1 MDPKAYVLA
10 LAIVRSCFEGES
22 DISVLLVL
30 AGEKQLKH
38 FNCHLDPL
46 LTVSQSLQL
55 IVEGPYHG
63 QAEDDQF
70 ISTSV
75 LILDADGSDI
85 DYASLQLNFTPPHIL
100 SIDQNNIAK
109 FKFQEDIQSEPR
121 ARRMVKCFNKCLQ
134 QVQAYDKRQIADIDP
149 TNDSDAAQIYTWNN
163 KAIHVEYDLVHR
175 VAFDHDRNAPAIH
188 SWDGSFTFGALEQAS
203 TRLAHYLRKLGV
215 RRESIVPLLL
225 QRSSWAVVAMLAVL
239 KAGGAVLALNAD
251 TPEERIKSIL
261 TQTKSSVMVVS
272 PVLMYRV
279 EHLPITR
286 AVLSQELLQ
295 NIPHGVCVLDEN
307 HATDAAFVIF
317 TSGSTGTPKGFTL
330 EHGAFCTS
338 ARAINRALHMDE
350 HTRCLQFAS
359 FSFDAT
365 QVEIFMTL
373 MAGGCVCIPSERA
386 RLDDIEGAITGL
398 SVNWMIMTPT
408 LAASLD
414 PSSAKCVETLCI
426 AGEAPTEKVISLWAD
441 KVRLIN
447 AYGPA
452 ECCPISAIRDISATT
467 DLPRNN
473 VGWATENAILWIV
486 TPHNHRILAP
496 IGSVG
501 EIMIQ
506 GPSLARGYLGNTE
519 QTRER
524 FLRGVDWLKGPSTV
538 ALPALYRTG
547 DLGRYQEDGSIQFI
561 GRKDTQVKIRSQR
574 IELGEIECQV
584 ERVVDQKFAAAVETA
599 SSSSSGQIVL
609 MAFLWRPH
617 NEIAWGSKS
626 SILIPDAE
634 FTNTVSNIKERLRSV
649 LPNYMIPNFFIPL
662 DGVPRNMS
670 GKVDRR
676 QLRALG
682 ASLPH
687 GALSL
692 DCSVTTEAELP
703 VTDAERKLQR
713 VWTDF
718 FGLETRT
725 VNLKSDFFHHG
736 GDSIAAMRLARLARA
751 DGLELT
757 VTDILRCPTLQ
768 AQASIVEQRSR
779 IKTSKVAYR
788 PFIFFEESTYLRDEI
803 CSKIHVNRDMIQ
815 DVYLATD
822 FQAAKLGTW
831 TTKNRGG
838 TNYVLLDFNPPR
850 DKREVLMALNQT
862 IGEFEIFR
870 TVFTVLHRRV
880 YQIILKKVPE
890 LEALE
895 IGLGD
900 TINQV
905 TEEAIQE
912 DKRRPVHLE
921 NSVLNIWALQE
932 RKRCHRLVLRL
943 NQALYDGTT
952 LISFI
957 QNFCAACDALELGAT
972 SSLPEYLHSIKL
984 HSDESSQK
992 YWIDLLRGSSMTR
1005 IIKHSSPSYS
1015 HVLDGAVKEIIPSF
1029 KSQFSGITIA
1039 TVIKAAWAMV
1049 LSQISGNSDV
1059 VFGVTT
1065 WGRNAPGGE
1074 NAMGSCMDTIPVR
1087 VNLQTHLSPLDLVNK
1102 VQQQAIESI
1111 PHEMFGYQ
1119 RIVDLCTD
1127 WRSWERLS
1135 SILLYQ
1141 NLDQDIGSFP
1151 LNDGHIQVSELR
1163 SQSDRADL
1171 AVYSRPHGDGIWVE
1185 INYNTSLVSNSFA
1198 SAVLTSLVS
1207 TIQNLGGPTSINIS
1221 RPCATYRTP
1230 IDSQTKITS
1239 QTAAFENFEELHHDR
1254 YEKAEKLVADA
1265 WVECLLESSS
1275 TKTTF
1280 EDKSVPFYELWGSP
1294 LAAYAL
1300 KEFWERRGIQI
1311 EVEDLYN
1318 HPTAYLQKQMVY
1330 NRIS

>member
-1 MDPKAYVLA
+1 M
-10 LAIVRSCFEGES
+10 
-22 DISVLLVL
+22 
-30 AGEKQLKH
+30 
-38 FNCHLDPL
+38 
-46 LTVSQSLQL
+46 
-55 IVEGPYHG
+55 
-63 QAEDDQF
+63 
-70 ISTSV
+70 
-75 LILDADGSDI
+75 
-85 DYASLQLNFTPPHIL
+85 
-100 SIDQNNIAK
+100 AK
-109 FKFQEDIQSEPR
+109 FNFRDDIHSELKK
-121 ARRMVKCFNKCLQ
+121 RRMVECFNKCLQ
-134 QVQAYDKRQIADIDP
+134 QVRVYAKRQIADIDL
-149 TNDSDAAQIYTWNN
+149 TSDSDIAQIYTWNN
-163 KAIHVEYDLVHR
+163 KEIHVEYDLVHR

-203 TRLAHYLRKLGV
+203 TRFAHYLRTLGV

-225 QRSSWAVVAMLAVL
+225 QKSAWAVVAMLAVL

-251 TPEERIKSIL
+251 TPEERIKGIL
-261 TQTKSSVMVVS
+261 AKTRSSVMVVA

-279 EHLPITR
+279 EHLPITH
-286 AVLSQELLQ
+286 AVLSQNLLQ
-295 NIPHGVCVLDEN
+295 NIPHDVCVPDEN

-330 EHGAFCTS
+330 DHGAFCTS
-338 ARAINRALHMDE
+338 ARAINKALYMDK

-386 RLDDIEGAITGL
+386 RLDDIEGAITSL
-398 SVNWMIMTPT
+398 NVNWMIMTPT

-414 PSSAKCVETLCI
+414 PSGARCVETLCI
-426 AGEAPTEKVISLWAD
+426 AGEAPTEKVVSLWAD

-452 ECCPISAIRDISATT
+452 ECCPISAVRDISATP
-467 DLPRNN
+467 DLPRNSI
-473 VGWATENAILWIV
+473 GWATDNANLWIV
-486 TPHNHRILAP
+486 TPHNHRTLAP

-506 GPSLARGYLGNTE
+506 GPCLARGYLGNPE

-547 DLGRYQEDGSIQFI
+547 DLCRYQEDGSIQFI

-584 ERVVDQKFAAAVETA
+584 ERVADQKYAAAVETA
-599 SSSSSGQIVL
+599 SSPSSDQIVL
-609 MAFLWRPH
+609 VAFLWRPH
-617 NEIAWGSKS
+617 HEIAWGSKS
-626 SILIPDAE
+626 SILIPDTE
-634 FTNTVSNIKERLRSV
+634 FTNTVSIIKERLRSV
-649 LPNYMIPNFFIPL
+649 LPNYMIPNFFIAL

-676 QLRALG
+676 QLRTLG
-682 ASLPH
+682 ASFPH
-687 GALSL
+687 SDLSL
-692 DCSVTTEAELP
+692 GYSGTTEAELP
-703 VTDAERKLQR
+703 FTDAERNMQR

-718 FGLETRT
+718 FGLETGA
-725 VNLKSDFFHHG
+725 VNLKSDFFNHG

-751 DGLELT
+751 DGLDLT
-757 VTDILRCPTLQ
+757 VTDILRCPTLH

-779 IKTSKVAYR
+779 IETGKVTYR
-788 PFIFFEESTYLRDEI
+788 PFSVFEESTYLKDEI
-803 CSKIHVNRDMIQ
+803 CSKIPVNRDMIQ

-850 DKREVLMALNQT
+850 EKGEVSGALNRT
-862 IGEFEIFR
+862 IDEFEIFR
-870 TVFTVLHRRV
+870 TVFTVHRRRI
-880 YQIILKKVPE
+880 YQIILNKAPE
-890 LEALE
+890 LEALK

-900 TINQV
+900 TINQL
-905 TEEAIQE
+905 TEEAIQD
-912 DKRRPVHLE
+912 DKRRVVHLE
-921 NSVLNIWALQE
+921 NSVLKIWAL
-932 RKRCHRLVLRL
+932 RDRNKCHRLVLRL

-952 LISFI
+952 LIRFV
-957 QNFCAACDALELGAT
+957 QNFCAACDASDLGAT
-972 SSLPEYLHSIKL
+972 SSLSKYLHSITL
-984 HSDESSQK
+984 HSGGSSQK
-992 YWIDLLRGSSMTR
+992 YWTDLLGGSSMTR
-1005 IIKHSSPSYS
+1005 IIDHCSPSYS

-1029 KSQFSGITIA
+1029 QSQFPGITIA
-1039 TVIKAAWAMV
+1039 TVIKAAWATI
-1049 LSQISGNSDV
+1049 LSQISGCSDV

-1074 NAMGSCMDTIPVR
+1074 NVMGSCMDTIPVR
-1087 VNLQTHLSPLDLVNK
+1087 VNLQPNLSPLDLVRR

-1151 LNDGHIQVSELR
+1151 LNDGHIEVSELR

-1185 INYNTSLVSNSFA
+1185 INYNTSLISNPFA

-1207 TIQNLGGPTSINIS
+1207 AIQSLGDPTSISIPI
-1221 RPCATYRTP
+1221 PCATYRTP
-1230 IDSQTKITS
+1230 IDIQTKITS
-1239 QTAAFENFEELHHDR
+1239 QTVASENSEELHHDR
-1254 YEKAEKLVADA
+1254 YEKAEKLVAEA
-1265 WVECLLESSS
+1265 WAECLMESSD
-1275 TKTTF
+1275 TKTIVG
-1280 EDKSVPFYELWGSP
+1280 DKSVPFYELWGSP

-1318 HPTAYLQKQMVY
+1318 HPTAYLQEQLLH